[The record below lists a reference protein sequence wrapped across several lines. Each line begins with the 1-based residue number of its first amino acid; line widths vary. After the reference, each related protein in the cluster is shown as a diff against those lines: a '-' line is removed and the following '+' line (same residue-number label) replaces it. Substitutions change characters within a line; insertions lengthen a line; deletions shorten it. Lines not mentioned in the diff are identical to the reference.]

1 MGGMFSKFHVI
12 RQRDLMQCGA
22 ACLAMICHY
31 YGKSLSLEDTEKY
44 CHVGKRGVS
53 LLGISEGAQDLGFY
67 TRAARFT
74 VKQICEVHL
83 PCILYWNQNHFVIL
97 YKTKKNK
104 FYIADPGNG
113 LLTYDRETFENKWVS
128 SVKNGFEQGI
138 ALTLHPTQ
146 DFKKDAYTGKSIKKS
161 PLKVITNYL
170 FRYKKHLG
178 LIVAGL
184 FLGCILQL
192 IMPFLTQYIV
202 DFGIKNKDLNF
213 IWLVLF
219 GELAIV
225 LGRTAT
231 DFIRRWL
238 LMHISIRVNISLIS
252 DFFIK
257 LLRLPMSFFEVKHMG
272 DLMQRMADHS
282 RIQTFLTEQVL
293 GIIFTILSF
302 LVFGVVL
309 LIYNKLIF
317 LIFMIGTVLYA
328 GWIVLFLKKRKLL
341 DIEMFEKRSENQNN
355 TFEFITT
362 LQETKLQDCCQRRRW
377 VWEDIQAGL
386 FDIQLRSLKLQ
397 QTQEAGSVFLNEIK
411 NIIITVLSAN
421 AVING
426 SLSFGAMLAI
436 QYIIGQLN
444 SPVSQFIS
452 FIFSFQD
459 VKLSL
464 ERINEIHEKPDE
476 DSGSRFILE
485 GASNE
490 GIVLSDLDFK
500 YNRHASAK
508 TLDGITTLFPPQKVT
523 AIVGASGSGKTT
535 LVKLI
540 LGYYFHYDG
549 SIRIEGKEL
558 RDINLKH
565 WRRRCGVVMQDGVIF
580 SESIARNIA
589 VDDSDI
595 DVNRLV
601 EAAKMACI
609 YDFVMSLPLKFETI
623 IGRNGVGISQGQ
635 RQRILIARAIYRNPD
650 YIFLDEATNSLDT
663 SNERVIV
670 ENLKSFYKNK
680 TVVIVA
686 HRLSTVKDADH
697 IIVVG
702 NGRIVESGTHEYLL
716 KLKGEYYSLVKNQ
729 LQLDS

>member
-1 MGGMFSKFHVI
+1 MYRKFHVI
-12 RQRDLMQCGA
+12 RQHDLMQCGA

-31 YGKSLSLEDTEKY
+31 YGKSLLLEETEKY

-53 LLGISEGAQDLGFY
+53 LLGISEAAQELGFY

-74 VKQICEVHL
+74 LKQLCDINS
-83 PCILYWNQNHFVIL
+83 PCILYWNQNHFVVL

-104 FYIADPGNG
+104 FYIADPGHG
-113 LLTYDRETFENKWVS
+113 LLTYDIETFKKNWVS
-128 SVKNGFEQGI
+128 STKNGFEQGI
-138 ALTLHPTQ
+138 ALTLFPTQ
-146 DFKKDAYTGKSIKKS
+146 DFKKDSCAKRTISRK
-161 PLKVITNYL
+161 PLKIIIAYL
-170 FRYKKHLG
+170 LRYKKHLC
-178 LIVAGL
+178 LIIIGL

-192 IMPFLTQYIV
+192 IMPFLTQCIV
-202 DFGIKNKDLNF
+202 DLGIKNKDLNF
-213 IWLVLF
+213 IWLLLC

-225 LGRTAT
+225 VGRTAT

-257 LLRLPMSFFEVKHMG
+257 LLKLPMSFFEIKHMG
-272 DLMQRMADHS
+272 DLMQRMTDHS
-282 RIQTFLTEQVL
+282 RIQKFLTQQVL
-293 GIIFTILSF
+293 DIIFTILSF
-302 LVFGVVL
+302 FVFGFVL
-309 LIYNKLIF
+309 LIYNNLIF
-317 LIFMIGTVLYA
+317 FVFIIGIIIYA
-328 GWIVLFLKKRKLL
+328 TWIILFLEKRKLL
-341 DIEMFEKRSENQNN
+341 DIELFEKLSENQNS

-377 VWEDIQAGL
+377 IWEDIQAEL
-386 FDIQLRSLKLQ
+386 FDIQLRSQKLQ
-397 QTQEAGSVFLNEIK
+397 QTQEAGSIFLNEIR
-411 NIIITVLSAN
+411 NIVITILSAN

-426 SLSFGAMLAI
+426 SLTLGGMLAI

-452 FIFSFQD
+452 FIYSFQD

-464 ERINEIHEKPDE
+464 DRINEIHEKPDE
-476 DSGSRFILE
+476 DSSAKFITDGQSGTGIIL
-485 GASNE
+485 SN
-490 GIVLSDLDFK
+490 LDFK
-500 YNRHASAK
+500 YDKHSSTK
-508 TLDGITTLFPPQKVT
+508 TLNDINATFLPQKVT

-535 LVKLI
+535 LIKLL
-540 LGYYFHYDG
+540 LGYYSNYNG

-558 RDINLKH
+558 RNINLKH

-595 DVNRLV
+595 NINRLV
-601 EAAKMACI
+601 EAAKMSCI
-609 YDFVMSLPLKFETI
+609 YDFIMSLPLKFNTI

-635 RQRILIARAIYRNPD
+635 KQRILIARAIYRNPD

-663 SNERVIV
+663 SNERIIV

-680 TVVIVA
+680 TVIIVA
-686 HRLSTVKDADH
+686 HRLSTVRDADN
-697 IIVVG
+697 IIVIG
-702 NGRIVESGTHEYLL
+702 NGQIIEAGTHKELL
-716 KLKGEYYSLVKNQ
+716 NLKGEYFSLVKNQ
-729 LQLDS
+729 LDLET